1 MPTGKV
7 KFFNAKNKFGFITEQ
22 ENGREYYVHI
32 KDLIDP
38 VMEGDE
44 VIFDVEERK
53 RGPVAVLV
61 RKKAGL
67 VE

>member
-1 MPTGKV
+1 MPAGKV

-22 ENGREYYVHI
+22 ESGREYYVHI

-38 VMEGDE
+38 VAEGDD

-53 RGPVAVLV
+53 RGPVAVFV
-61 RKKAGL
+61 RKKARS